1 MTSVITYR
9 GFNMSHTQ
17 HWQHHI
23 NAWQQTGGSQAH
35 YCRAHELDKNQFSYW
50 KCKLAKRNDVLLTRP
65 SGFAVAQL
73 ATTSE
78 SASSL
83 CITLPNGVVLGGI
96 DAMNAAVAAQLLE
109 YLRWCNRH
117 CDLVPI
123 YRVRILMHRD
133 HLILSKPIT

>member
-9 GFNMSHTQ
+9 SFNMSHTQ
-17 HWQHHI
+17 HWQHNI
-23 NAWQQTGGSQAH
+23 DAWQQTGDSQAH

-50 KCKLAKRNDVLLTRP
+50 KWIIFALLVTE
-65 SGFAVAQL
+65 FAVAQL

-83 CITLPNGVVLGGI
+83 CITLPNGIVLGGI

-109 YLRWCNRH
+109 YRSTCADATNNAT
-117 CDLVPI
+117 CCPFTA
-123 YRVRILMHRD
+123 RVFIL
-133 HLILSKPIT
+133 